1 MKKGFFLLVCASF
14 SACLSFA
21 QAKFENWPQMKKFQ
35 STLTETFKPAEK
47 GDMTP
52 IRSRSHELYQNAK
65 LVNKMPVPQA
75 VDNDQLRS
83 TLKKL
88 ERETDKLNAL
98 VVREEQ
104 TPTVMKQFNIVH
116 DTFHEITGMCTK
128 EEK

>member
-1 MKKGFFLLVCASF
+1 MKKRFFILTCALLCAG
-14 SACLSFA
+14 LSFA
-21 QAKFENWPQMKKFQ
+21 QAKFENWPQMKNFQ
-35 STLTETFKPAEK
+35 SILTETFKPAEK
-47 GDMTP
+47 GDMSP

-65 LVNKMPVPQA
+65 LINKMPVPQT
-75 VDNDQLRS
+75 VDNEQLRT
-83 TLKKL
+83 TLKRL

-128 EEK
+128 EDK

>member
-1 MKKGFFLLVCASF
+1 
-14 SACLSFA
+14 
-21 QAKFENWPQMKKFQ
+21 MKKFQ
-35 STLTETFKPAEK
+35 SILTETFKPAEK
-47 GDMTP
+47 GDMSA

-65 LVNKMPVPQA
+65 LVNKMPVPQTI
-75 VDNDQLRS
+75 DNEHLRT

-104 TPTVMKQFNIVH
+104 TPTIMKQFNIVH
-116 DTFHEITGMCTK
+116 DTFHEITGMCSK